1 MLLESH
7 YQNQLIQKIK
17 KRFPGCFVLKNDP
30 TYIQGFPDLLILFED
45 RWATLETKRSKDARK
60 GRNQEYYVDEC
71 NKMSY
76 SSFVYPE
83 NEEEVMRELQQALQP
98 DW

>member
-1 MLLESH
+1 MLLESN
-7 YQNQLIQKIK
+7 YQNYLIQKIK
-17 KRFPGCFVLKNDP
+17 KRFPGCIVLKNDP

-45 RWATLETKRSKDARK
+45 RWAALEVKRSADARH
-60 GRNQEYYVDEC
+60 GRNQEYYVALCDDL
-71 NKMSY
+71 SY
-76 SSFVYPE
+76 ASFVYPE